1 MNVPS
6 VSPEEALEQL
16 KRGAA
21 HLVSEAELLAR
32 LQKGRPLRVKLG
44 VDPTSPDLH
53 LGHSL
58 PLAKLA
64 QFQQLGHQAV
74 LIIGGF
80 TALIGDPSGRTS
92 TRPPLSREQIEAN
105 AETYRRQ
112 AFKMLDPE
120 RTEIVNN
127 ADWLGQL
134 NFEQVIRLNS
144 RVTLQQMLQ
153 REDFKSRIAN
163 DQPVRVHEIQYPIMQ
178 GWDSVMVRAD
188 VELGGSDQLFN
199 CLVGRDFQVQE
210 NQAPQI
216 VLTTPILE
224 GLDGVKKMS
233 KSLQNYIG
241 LTDAPGDMFGKAMS
255 ITDELM
261 ARYYELLFHEK
272 LDPAMHPMEAKKQLA
287 ARIVG
292 RFHSAAEAKAARDE
306 FEARF
311 SKKDLESADLPQV
324 SLGSVDAVSAVVNAF
339 LQGFQVTKSRGDARR
354 LIEGG
359 GVTWRGEKIADPKA
373 VIAFESPGI
382 LKLDKRHAVRV

>member
-1 MNVPS
+1 MNAPS

-21 HLVSEAELLAR
+21 HLVSDAELLAR
-32 LQKGRPLRVKLG
+32 LQKGQKLRVKLG

-64 QFQQLGHQAV
+64 QFQEMGHQAV

-92 TRPPLSREQIEAN
+92 TRPPLTREQIEAN
-105 AETYRRQ
+105 AETYRKQ

-153 REDFKSRIAN
+153 REDFKARIAN

-210 NQAPQI
+210 GQAPQI

-261 ARYYELLFHEK
+261 ARYYELLFHEQ
-272 LDPAMHPMEAKKQLA
+272 LDAAMHPMEAKKQLA
-287 ARIVG
+287 ARLVA
-292 RFHSAAEAKAARDE
+292 RFHSAAEAKSAREE

-311 SKKDLESADLPQV
+311 SKKDLESADLPV
-324 SLGSVDAVSAVVNAF
+324 VTLGSVDAVSAVVNAF

-359 GVTWRGEKIADPKA
+359 GVTWRGEKLTDPKA
-373 VIAFESPGI
+373 VVAFESPGI
-382 LKLDKRHAVRV
+382 LKLDKRHAVKV